1 MPDKIYQDILLRQS
15 QVRQLILN
23 QFQDEQLREGVV
35 ISDESFQKA
44 VEVEKLEVFSD
55 ESIKRFCQDIQKAHG
70 ASRLKPDELEKAKK
84 DLSKLVK
91 VTKMDKNGKKV
102 TVWVKRG
109 EEPKK
114 ERPQAKQGEEAPER
128 SSDHQELLD
137 KKEELSK
144 KVETALKSEKDPD
157 KRAELH
163 AHAARL
169 KKETSEL
176 GGKKGDSAEKKEG
189 YKAGEK
195 KDKIPENWKK
205 SSGADKP
212 YFDYQTKDG
221 KFQIEAL
228 PDGDG
233 FALHSE
239 RGSVGHYDSLKEAFN
254 AVKPHGEKKAPKKKS
269 EKVDLGGGD
278 VQRNIKKLMDHGYS
292 ESDAEDF
299 ADEFK
304 QGGNKISKR
313 ALDIL
318 NGNNEKEGYK
328 AGDQV
333 DLDVKKKKEEQ
344 KPADKSEKSSIYE
357 SHAKTPEESQAVIAR
372 QKSLLANPKSPA
384 GAKRKAQEII
394 DAEEK
399 KFPKAGIKKE
409 SENKK
414 PAAAKGSEHEKIAED
429 FRKMSPEDQRKYLS
443 WLTGGAKKG

>member
-23 QFQDEQLREGVV
+23 HFQDEQLREGVV

-163 AHAARL
+163 THASRL
-169 KKETSEL
+169 KKETSE
-176 GGKKGDSAEKKEG
+176 
-189 YKAGEK
+189 
-195 KDKIPENWKK
+195 
-205 SSGADKP
+205 
-212 YFDYQTKDG
+212 
-221 KFQIEAL
+221 
-228 PDGDG
+228 
-233 FALHSE
+233 
-239 RGSVGHYDSLKEAFN
+239 
-254 AVKPHGEKKAPKKKS
+254 
-269 EKVDLGGGD
+269 LGGGD

-304 QGGNKISKR
+304 QGGNKIPKR

-344 KPADKSEKSSIYE
+344 KPADKSEKSSTYE
-357 SHAKTPEESQAVIAR
+357 SHTKTPEESQAVIAR
-372 QKSLLANPKSPA
+372 QKSLLANPKSPT